1 MNVSVR
7 NEKAL
12 RISMFKEK
20 NIQKNQPQSAT
31 ERRSVS
37 HFGSQSGQAVLE
49 YLLVL
54 VVVVGIALG
63 VLYQLNTAL
72 KKYVQSYFGD
82 YVACLLETGELPS
95 LGGSSGA
102 NTDSCNAAYEEFSL
116 KNGRPLI
123 AGDGSS
129 SSNKG
134 SNRSGNRG
142 GGRSGGSRV
151 TRNNSSQNAERA
163 AGSSVV
169 AGSVKKN
176 SRKELQGG
184 SESDSSQSGYRAQKQ
199 RGNGQVRISLKSKT
213 KNEKTIAK
221 SIDLKGKLRGR
232 SQKKIPIDMEK
243 FKRQP
248 AQADLTIGLS
258 FGDYIRY
265 IIIFGILILI
275 IVFFGGQLL
284 QLKKSWDN
292 N

>member
-1 MNVSVR
+1 
-7 NEKAL
+7 
-12 RISMFKEK
+12 MFKKK
-20 NIQKNQPQSAT
+20 NILQKESRTPGESPA
-31 ERRSVS
+31 VS

-49 YLLVL
+49 YLLIL
-54 VVVVGIALG
+54 IVVVGIALG

-95 LGGSSGA
+95 LGGGGGVNA
-102 NTDSCNAAYEEFSL
+102 DSCESEYEEFSL

-129 SSNKG
+129 SG
-134 SNRSGNRG
+134 GDGAGGGGNG
-142 GGRSGGSRV
+142 GGRGDRSSSRV
-151 TRNNSSQNAERA
+151 TRNNSSINAERSQGNQVA
-163 AGSSVV
+163 

-176 SRKELQGG
+176 SPRSLDGG
-184 SESDSSQSGYRAQKQ
+184 GGSDSSSSGYRAQKQ
-199 RGNGQVRISLKSKT
+199 RNNGQVRVSLKSNAQKD
-213 KNEKTIAK
+213 KTIAK
-221 SIDLKGKLRGR
+221 TIDLKGKLNGG
-232 SQKKIPIDMEK
+232 SQKKIPVDMAK
-243 FKRQP
+243 FKIKP
-248 AQADLTIGLS
+248 AQSDLTLGLS
-258 FGDYIRY
+258 FGDYLRY